1 MSTADALLDQH
12 LPTLPRD
19 QLSPALLR
27 LARRV
32 PRAVEGL
39 APKLDDPLLRA
50 LLGVADPPAA
60 EGALDRA
67 VLAAV
72 ALVDG
77 GQRLDAAQAAALEAR
92 ALAAGEGCA
101 PTTRVLAAQVH
112 AACSEDRVR
121 DARRRLGVQD
131 LPYVFPGDLHPVVVD
146 MLACGD
152 RVMPALH
159 VDWARKLT
167 VLAADALVL
176 DCRTLGLW
184 FWPVLR
190 SLATD
195 RLVKPIARLRRSRR
209 LPPGGLGLAAA
220 YAFRVGGDWQAL
232 VAPGGPVDAV
242 IAALAVVGDRPG

>member
-1 MSTADALLDQH
+1 MLDPDAILDQH

-19 QLSPALLR
+19 RLSPALLR

-32 PRAVEGL
+32 PRAVDLL
-39 APKLDDPLLRA
+39 APRLDEPLDRA
-50 LLGVADPPAA
+50 LLGVGDPPV
-60 EGALDRA
+60 EDALPRA
-67 VLAAV
+67 VLSAV
-72 ALVDG
+72 AAVDG
-77 GQRLDAAQAAALEAR
+77 GNRLSPADAAALEAR
-92 ALAAGEGCA
+92 ARAAGDACP

-112 AACSEDRVR
+112 AACSEARVR
-121 DARRRLGVQD
+121 EARRRLGVQD

-146 MLACGD
+146 ILACGD

-167 VLAADALVL
+167 VLAADALVQ
-176 DCRTLGLW
+176 DCRALGLW

-190 SLATD
+190 ALATD
-195 RLVKPIARLRRSRR
+195 RLVKPIARLRRARR

-220 YAFRVGGDWQAL
+220 YAFRVGGDWQEL
-232 VAPGGPVDAV
+232 VAAGGPADAV